1 MSMRKRTV
9 GSLIALIALLLVG
22 CERAA
27 ELIPGDAS
35 DAPTRTATAT
45 ETPGA
50 GSAPILVTPS
60 LELGGRGSGTATQA
74 VPDAELARSVVQI
87 QVVVDDPTAAL
98 PSPGRIVRNGS
109 GVVIDT
115 ARRLILTSYP
125 LVDPTAADGSASYDR
140 IVIGTTRTVGA
151 EPESQYEAEIVA
163 GDPTVD
169 LAVLRVVRRVG
180 GGALAASAFDL
191 PAVQI
196 GDGSQTG
203 SGDAMRLFGHP
214 GIEPGAGSQA
224 VTVTA
229 AQVIGFRGDAAIT
242 GRAWIKT
249 DARLPFGAQGGP
261 AFDRVGSLI
270 GILVQ
275 PVFNPSAR
283 VAQIRPAALA
293 SELLQLAI
301 ATGPEGRYRAPLV
314 ARSGVTGGADALWVS
329 TPAFAQNAIDSPFGR
344 DLFDYQSRFVSG
356 SVSVYY
362 EYVGLGIV
370 GGTVVEERVYRDN
383 LLQDQLSSS
392 YPWNMGALGT
402 VTDRILTP
410 NPAGLPDGR
419 WRLEVWVAGTLRA
432 SSTALIGVEPRTPTL
447 TLQEPPFGS
456 TATADRRAA
465 TPPFAVGDQLLFFF
479 NYEGMEEARQLR
491 WFVFHNGQA
500 VYQSPE
506 VPWNGGPS
514 GRWWIGFRGT
524 GPLGAGTWEFELH
537 VDGRVALVAEIVL

>member
-1 MSMRKRTV
+1 MRKRIA
-9 GSLIALIALLLVG
+9 GSLIVLVTLLLVG
-22 CERAA
+22 CGRAA
-27 ELIPGDAS
+27 ELIPGDEG

-45 ETPGA
+45 ETPTA

-60 LELGGRGSGTATQA
+60 LELGGRGSGTAAQV

-87 QVVVDDPTAAL
+87 QLVVDDPTAAA

-109 GVVIDT
+109 GVVIDL

-125 LVDPTAADGSASYDR
+125 LVDPSAADGSVAYDR
-140 IVIGTTRTVGA
+140 IVIGATHTVGA

-163 GDPTVD
+163 GDPAVD

-196 GDGSQTG
+196 GDGSPTG

-214 GIEPGAGSQA
+214 GITPEAGSQA

-229 AQVIGFRGDAAIT
+229 AQVIGFRGDASIT

-249 DARLPFGAQGGP
+249 DARLPFGTQGGP
-261 AFDRVGSLI
+261 AFDGAGALI

-275 PVFNPSAR
+275 PVFNATAP
-283 VAQIRPAALA
+283 VAQIRPASLA
-293 SELLQLAI
+293 DELVKLAI

-314 ARSGVTGGADALWVS
+314 ARDGVTGGADAPWVS
-329 TPAFAQNAIDSPFGR
+329 TPAFAQNAIDGPFGR
-344 DLFDYQSRFVSG
+344 DLFDYQRRFVSG

-370 GGTVVEERVYRDN
+370 DGTVVDERVYRDN

-402 VTDRILTP
+402 VTDRIVTP

-432 SSTALIGVEPRTPTL
+432 SSTALIGVDPRTPSV
-447 TLQEPPFGS
+447 TLQEIPFGS

-465 TPPFAVGDQLLFFF
+465 TPPLSLSDQLLFFF
-479 NYEGMEEARQLR
+479 NYEGMEEASL
-491 WFVFHNGQA
+491 VFHNGQEI
-500 VYQSPE
+500 YQSPE

-514 GRWWIGFRGT
+514 GRWWIGFRGD
-524 GPLGAGTWEFELH
+524 GALGAGTWEFELH
-537 VDGRVALVAEIVL
+537 VDGRVALVAAIVL